1 LSKQFQSLVEIAY
14 KTEATLI
21 LIEQIYMTVHCS
33 DFNEIAYKIEVKLI
47 LIAQI
52 YMTVHCSDFNEIAG
66 LNKCY

>member
-1 LSKQFQSLVEIAY
+1 
-14 KTEATLI
+14 LI

-33 DFNEIAYKIEVKLI
+33 DFNEIAYKTEVKLI